1 MRTSQLSSPAG
12 DARGHFPAGR
22 GPRKISG
29 PLARLGIAMLLLL
42 ALALAAPCPL
52 SASAKEKKTKDGE
65 PQPVTDTL
73 IKVTTFTELGST
85 LRGAKVKLL
94 PADKDGNV
102 MKGKVLQGITN
113 GMGEY
118 PFHVPKAEAKYV
130 LEAEAKGF
138 ESVSKPVHARGED
151 QTDIFLQLPAK
162 K

>member
-1 MRTSQLSSPAG
+1 MRASPTMHSAR
-12 DARGHFPAGR
+12 DARAFPQYKLSR
-22 GPRKISG
+22 RECRG
-29 PLARLGIAMLLLL
+29 PLARLLIGAV
-42 ALALAAPCPL
+42 ALAVAL
-52 SASAKEKKTKDGE
+52 SLCFPPAVSAKEKKAKKGE

-85 LRGAKVKLL
+85 LRGATVKLR

-102 MKGKVLQGITN
+102 VKGKALQGTTN

-118 PFHVPKAEAKYV
+118 PFHVPKTEAKYV

-138 ESVSKPVHARGED
+138 ESVSKLVHARGED

>member
-29 PLARLGIAMLLLL
+29 PLARLGIAMLLL